1 MALNVGAAIGLTRFR
16 IGAKD
21 QTADRLRA
29 FEVMVARDWDRFWR
43 YAYRMCG
50 NADDAEDLLAES
62 LGEAFQAFGQYRGQG
77 FDKWIFRILTTNRID
92 MTRRAKLRQAKSLD
106 TGWTDENGDG
116 QTCDVVDHLGNP
128 EISLMDSTL
137 SERMQTALDGLPE
150 DYRAAVLLCDV
161 EQMPYSEIAEML
173 GLPIGTVRSRIH
185 RGRTA
190 MRKTLESLGW
200 S

>member
-1 MALNVGAAIGLTRFR
+1 MTRFQT
-16 IGAKD
+16 GAKD

-116 QTCDVVDHLGNP
+116 QTCDVVDHLANP

-137 SERMQTALDGLPE
+137 SERMQKALDALPE
-150 DYRAAVLLCDV
+150 EYRAAVLLCDV

-173 GLPIGTVRSRIH
+173 KLPIGTVRSRIH